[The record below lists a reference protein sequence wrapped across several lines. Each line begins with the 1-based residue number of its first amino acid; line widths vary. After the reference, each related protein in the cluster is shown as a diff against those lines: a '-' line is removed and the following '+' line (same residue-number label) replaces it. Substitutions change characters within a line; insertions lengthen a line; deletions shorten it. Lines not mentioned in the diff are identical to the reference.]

1 MSKKRVS
8 LLIGYGTRMDISDS
22 SENQSSQSIESIR
35 DRISAVQGKDL
46 NEHVGEFDAIHH
58 QLERSLAAIDGL

>member
-22 SENQSSQSIESIR
+22 SANQSSQSIESIR

-58 QLERSLAAIDGL
+58 QLERALAAIDGL

>member
-8 LLIGYGTRMDISDS
+8 LIIGYGTRMDISDS

-58 QLERSLAAIDGL
+58 QLERALAAIDGL

>member
-58 QLERSLAAIDGL
+58 QLERALAAIDGL

>member
-46 NEHVGEFDAIHH
+46 NERVGEFDAIHH
-58 QLERSLAAIDGL
+58 QLERALAAIDGL

>member
-22 SENQSSQSIESIR
+22 SENQSTQSIESIR

-58 QLERSLAAIDGL
+58 QLERALAAIDGL

>member
-46 NEHVGEFDAIHH
+46 NDHVGEFDAIHH
-58 QLERSLAAIDGL
+58 QLERALADIDGL

>member
-1 MSKKRVS
+1 MG

-22 SENQSSQSIESIR
+22 SENQSRQTIESIR

-46 NEHVGEFDAIHH
+46 NEHVGEYDAIHY
-58 QLERSLAAIDGL
+58 QLERALAAIDGL

>member
-1 MSKKRVS
+1 
-8 LLIGYGTRMDISDS
+8 MDISDS

-46 NEHVGEFDAIHH
+46 NDHVGEFDAIHH
-58 QLERSLAAIDGL
+58 QLERALADIDGL

>member
-46 NEHVGEFDAIHH
+46 NEHVGEYDAIHH
-58 QLERSLAAIDGL
+58 QLERALAAIDGL

>member
-22 SENQSSQSIESIR
+22 SENQSSQSIESIH

-58 QLERSLAAIDGL
+58 QLERALAAIDGL

>member
-35 DRISAVQGKDL
+35 DRISTVQGKDL

-58 QLERSLAAIDGL
+58 QLERALAAIDGL

>member
-8 LLIGYGTRMDISDS
+8 LLIGYGTRMDISNS
-22 SENQSSQSIESIR
+22 SENQSSQTIESIR

-58 QLERSLAAIDGL
+58 QLERALAAIDGL